1 MNISKWLLAF
11 CLFAACIIQ
20 PAYAAQPAQKEAAKS
35 VQTGSQSFQTTS
47 GKRTVQFV
55 KINLND
61 TRLEVRPVLA
71 HGELG
76 RTQNLAAMAKQ
87 HSALAAMNGTFF
99 MAYNKD
105 AYKPP
110 WGTIVIDYDK
120 KNEGSSG
127 ASIGFNGNARPVIE
141 SSSKM
146 QEEQYEH
153 VTSAGP
159 TLVQNGKVVVNPL
172 AEGMKDPKLTKLSGQ
187 RSFIGYTADNQLVMG
202 TVPNVTL
209 TQLATIC
216 QSMGLIS
223 AMNMDGGASSG
234 LYAHGKLLTTP
245 GRDLSNV
252 LVVIERKVPP
262 IQLRLGSTPLVLA
275 QQPLLIHGSIYV
287 PAQSFF
293 TKLGVPVTENVDEKS
308 HVLPI
313 AEKEYKIWEDGRM
326 SVNGHFLQQ
335 RARPRMIG
343 DKLMIP
349 VRTAAELLSM
359 NVEWDSKV
367 RIVTLTN
374 KGE

>member
-1 MNISKWLLAF
+1 MKVSKWLLAF

-20 PAYAAQPAQKEAAKS
+20 PAYAAQSPQKEVVKS
-35 VQTGSQSFQTTS
+35 VQPGSQTFQTTS

-76 RTQNLAAMAKQ
+76 KTQSLAAMAKQ
-87 HSALAAMNGTFF
+87 HNALAAMNGTFF

-127 ASIGFNGNARPVIE
+127 ASIGFNGNMRPVIA
-141 SSSKM
+141 SSAQMK
-146 QEEQYEH
+146 EEQYEH

-172 AEGMKDPKLTKLSGQ
+172 AEGMKDPKLVKLSGQ

-209 TQLATIC
+209 AQLATIC
-216 QSMGLIS
+216 QSMGLVS

-245 GRDLSNV
+245 GRDLSNA
-252 LVVIERKVPP
+252 LVVIERKAPS

-275 QQPLLIHGSIYV
+275 QQPLLIQGSVYV

-293 TKLGVPVTENVDEKS
+293 TKLGISVSENVEEKS
-308 HVLPI
+308 LTLPI
-313 AEKEYKIWEDGRM
+313 GDKEYKIWESGKV
-326 SVNGHFLQQ
+326 SVNGHFLPMTE
-335 RARPRMIG
+335 RPRLISG
-343 DKLMIP
+343 KLMIP
-349 VRTAAELLSM
+349 LRTAAELTSM
-359 NVEWDSKV
+359 NVEWDSKTRV
-367 RIVTLTN
+367 ATITD